1 MIFAVLT
8 FAAPP
13 DKLGVPV
20 PPAPLPVGPPATQM
34 PQWSRLLEPGFEDGA
49 VAEDEARVA
58 YLNTT
63 FVSNFPSGPERST
76 ALTTGQPGQMGGDLI
91 AHPRDHIAAW
101 LYDENSLLELKWW
114 RMRQHEI
121 ESDTWAKFPINCFT
135 NQTRK
140 RAFESLMA
148 SWRKASLQGSGSSA
162 VLTYRD
168 GVTGKNETV
177 RYPNTLEAKRRVRRK
192 NLLPGMLHLLKMEE
206 AELYERRRAMARD
219 GWTMTMRQGLDF
231 RFTKEKGGVP
241 YGFQEAK
248 KVLKDNTF
256 VVMTSAGVKKRLKE
270 LRDDMNGMESEIEK
284 IPELLVR
291 NPDVEKLNDLID
303 KRVEERVA
311 QEMAAVR
318 EELAALKRQVAAVT
332 LAEKESADEEP

>member
-1 MIFAVLT
+1 MIFTVLMI
-8 FAAPP
+8 AAPP

-34 PQWSRLLEPGFEDGA
+34 PQWSRILEPGFESGA
-49 VAEDEARVA
+49 VGEDEARVA

-63 FVSNFPSGPERST
+63 FVSNFPSGPQRST

-114 RMRQHEI
+114 RMRQREI
-121 ESDTWAKFPINCFT
+121 KSDTWAGFPLNSFT
-135 NQTRK
+135 NDARK
-140 RAFESLMA
+140 NAFKGLLD
-148 SWRKASLQGSGSSA
+148 SWRKASLQGSGSMA
-162 VLTYRD
+162 ELTYRD
-168 GVTGKNETV
+168 GITGESKTV
-177 RYPNTLEAKRRVRRK
+177 RYRNSLSAKERIRRE
-192 NLLPGMLHLLKMEE
+192 NLLPGMLHLLKLEE
-206 AELYERRRAMARD
+206 AGLYARRRAMARD

-270 LRDDMNGMESEIEK
+270 LRDDMNGMESEIVK

-291 NPDVEKLNDLID
+291 NPNVEKLNDLID

-311 QEMAAVR
+311 EEMAAVR
-318 EELAALKRQVAAVT
+318 EELAALKRQVAAAT
-332 LAEKESADEEP
+332 PAEEESVDEEP